1 MTDARP
7 FHFKHFSLY
16 HHRSTMKVGTD
27 AILLGRW
34 VEVKPT
40 DVALDI
46 GTGCGLLPLMLAQK
60 GIGQVDAVD
69 IDAVSIEEATI
80 NFEASQ
86 WRDQLHAYC
95 TDIVD
100 FRTEKK
106 YDLVV
111 SNPPFF
117 NRFSKCDSER
127 KSRARHN
134 DAGLSY
140 ATICREVCRLMKP
153 EGRLSVVL
161 PFDVSSDFLKT
172 AEPLSL
178 YLHKR
183 MTIIPI
189 AGKDPNRVNLELG
202 FEKYDQVCE
211 ETFVIRDAENRFT
224 AQYNAFLKDYY
235 LGKEAE
241 NQTAT

>member
-34 VEVKPT
+34 TEVKPT
-40 DVALDI
+40 DIVLDI
-46 GTGCGLLPLMLAQK
+46 GTGCGLLPLMLSQK
-60 GIGQVDAVD
+60 VVAHVDAVD
-69 IDAVSIEEATI
+69 IDKASIEEASI

-86 WRDQLHAYC
+86 WREHLQAHC
-95 TDIVD
+95 CSIVD
-100 FRTEKK
+100 FKPDKR
-106 YDLVV
+106 YDLII

-140 ATICREVCRLMKP
+140 ATLCHEVCRLMQP
-153 EGRLSVVL
+153 DGRLAVVL
-161 PFDVSSDFLKT
+161 PFDVSQEFLKT
-172 AEPLSL
+172 AEQLGL
-178 YLHKR
+178 FLRKR

-189 AGKDPNRVNLELG
+189 AGREPNRVNLELG
-202 FEKYDQVCE
+202 FGKRDAVSE
-211 ETFVIRDAENRFT
+211 ETFVIREADKRFT
-224 AQYNAFLKDYY
+224 AQYCEFLKDYY
-235 LGKEAE
+235 LGL
-241 NQTAT
+241 

>member
-1 MTDARP
+1 MTDVRP
-7 FHFKHFSLY
+7 FHFKHFSLF

-34 VEVKPT
+34 IEVKPT
-40 DVALDI
+40 DVVLDI
-46 GTGCGLLPLMLAQK
+46 GTGCGLLPLMLSQK
-60 GIGQVDAVD
+60 GVAQVDAVD
-69 IDAVSIEEATI
+69 VDKASVEEATV

-86 WRDQLHAYC
+86 WREHLKVYC
-95 TDIVD
+95 VDIVD
-100 FRTEKK
+100 FQSENR

-134 DAGLSY
+134 DEGLTY
-140 ATICREVCRLMKP
+140 ATICREVCRLLKP
-153 EGRLSVVL
+153 EGRLALVL
-161 PFDVSSDFLKT
+161 PFDVSSGFLNT
-172 AEPLSL
+172 AEQSGL

-189 AGKDPNRVNLELG
+189 AGKEPNRVNLELG
-202 FEKYDQVCE
+202 FGEPENVRE
-211 ETFVIRDAENRFT
+211 ENFVIRDADMRFT
-224 AQYNAFLKDYY
+224 SQYNEFLKDYY
-235 LGKEAE
+235 LGL
-241 NQTAT
+241 

>member
-34 VEVKPT
+34 TDVKPT
-40 DVALDI
+40 DVVLDI
-46 GTGCGLLPLMLAQK
+46 GTGCGLLPLMLSQK
-60 GIGQVDAVD
+60 GVAHVDAVD
-69 IDAVSIEEATI
+69 IDKASIDEATI

-86 WRDQLHAYC
+86 WRDHLKTFC
-95 TDIVD
+95 VDIVD
-100 FRTEKK
+100 FQTDKK
-106 YDLVV
+106 YDLII
-111 SNPPFF
+111 SNPPYF

-140 ATICREVCRLMKP
+140 ATICQEVGRLMRP
-153 EGRLSVVL
+153 DGRFSLVL
-161 PFDVSSDFLKT
+161 PADVSMEFLDT
-172 AEPLSL
+172 AERYGL

-183 MTIIPI
+183 MTIVPI
-189 AGKDPNRVNLELG
+189 AGKEPNRVNLELG
-202 FEKYDQVCE
+202 FEKSDNIFE
-211 ETFVIRDAENRFT
+211 ETFVIRDADKRFT
-224 AQYNAFLKDYY
+224 AQYNEFLKDYY
-235 LGKEAE
+235 LGL
-241 NQTAT
+241 

>member
-27 AILLGRW
+27 AILLGCW
-34 VEVKPT
+34 TSVKPT
-40 DVALDI
+40 DVVLDI
-46 GTGCGLLPLMLAQK
+46 GTGCGLLPLMLSQK
-60 GIGQVDAVD
+60 GVEHVDAVD
-69 IDAVSIEEATI
+69 IDKASIEEATV

-86 WRDQLHAYC
+86 WHEHLKAFC
-95 TDIVD
+95 VDIVD
-100 FRTEKK
+100 YQMDKK
-106 YDLVV
+106 YDLIV

-140 ATICREVCRLMKP
+140 ATICQEVGRLMQP
-153 EGRLSVVL
+153 DGRFALVL
-161 PFDVSSDFLKT
+161 PADVSMEFLDT
-172 AEPLSL
+172 AERYGL

-183 MTIIPI
+183 MTIVPI
-189 AGKDPNRVNLELG
+189 AVKEPNRVNLELG
-202 FEKYDQVCE
+202 FEKSDNMFE
-211 ETFVIRDAENRFT
+211 ETFVIRDADKHFT
-224 AQYNAFLKDYY
+224 AQYNEFLKDYY
-235 LGKEAE
+235 LGL
-241 NQTAT
+241 

>member
-34 VEVKPT
+34 TEVKPT
-40 DVALDI
+40 DVVLDI
-46 GTGCGLLPLMLAQK
+46 GTGCGLLPLMLSQK
-60 GIGQVDAVD
+60 GVAHVDAVD
-69 IDAVSIEEATI
+69 IDKASIDEATI
-80 NFEASQ
+80 NFDASQ
-86 WRDQLHAYC
+86 WHEHLKAFC
-95 TDIVD
+95 VDIVD
-100 FRTEKK
+100 FQTDKK
-106 YDLVV
+106 YDLIV

-140 ATICREVCRLMKP
+140 ATICQEVGRLMQP
-153 EGRLSVVL
+153 DGRFALVL
-161 PFDVSSDFLKT
+161 PADVSMEFLDT
-172 AEPLSL
+172 AERYGL

-189 AGKDPNRVNLELG
+189 AGKEPNRVNLELS
-202 FEKYDQVCE
+202 FEKCNNVFE
-211 ETFVIRDAENRFT
+211 ETFIIRDADKRFT
-224 AQYNAFLKDYY
+224 AQYNEFLKDYY
-235 LGKEAE
+235 LGL
-241 NQTAT
+241 

>member
-7 FHFKHFSLY
+7 FHFKHFSLF

-34 VEVKPT
+34 VEVRPA
-40 DVALDI
+40 DVVLDI
-46 GTGCGLLPLMLAQK
+46 GTGCGLLPLMLSQK
-60 GIGQVDAVD
+60 GVAQVDAVD
-69 IDAVSIEEATI
+69 IDKASIEEATV

-86 WRDQLHAYC
+86 WRDQLKAYHS
-95 TDIVD
+95 DIVAYQTD
-100 FRTEKK
+100 KK
-106 YDLVV
+106 YDLII

-140 ATICREVCRLMKP
+140 ATICHEVCRLMKP
-153 EGRLSVVL
+153 EGRLALVL
-161 PFDVSSDFLKT
+161 PLDVSSDFLDT
-172 AEPLSL
+172 AEQFGL

-189 AGKDPNRVNLELG
+189 AGKEPNRVNLEMG
-202 FEKYDQVCE
+202 FGKPENVRE
-211 ETFVIRDAENRFT
+211 ETFVIRDTDNRFT
-224 AQYNAFLKDYY
+224 PQYNEFLKDYY
-235 LGKEAE
+235 LGL
-241 NQTAT
+241 

>member
-34 VEVKPT
+34 TEVKPT
-40 DVALDI
+40 DVVLDI
-46 GTGCGLLPLMLAQK
+46 GTGCGLLSLMLSQK
-60 GIGQVDAVD
+60 GVALVDAVD
-69 IDAVSIEEATI
+69 IDKASIEEAKV

-86 WRDQLHAYC
+86 WRDHLKAFC
-95 TDIVD
+95 ADIVD
-100 FRTEKK
+100 FQTDKK
-106 YDLVV
+106 YDLIV

-140 ATICREVCRLMKP
+140 ATICHEVCRLMNP
-153 EGRLSVVL
+153 EGRFAVVL
-161 PFDVSSDFLKT
+161 PVGVSPDFLNT
-172 AEPLSL
+172 AEQYGL

-183 MTIIPI
+183 MTIVPI
-189 AGKDPNRVNLELG
+189 EGKEPNRVNLELG
-202 FEKYDQVCE
+202 FGKCDDMWE
-211 ETFVIRDAENRFT
+211 ETFVIRDADKRFT
-224 AQYNAFLKDYY
+224 AQYNEFLKDYY
-235 LGKEAE
+235 LGL
-241 NQTAT
+241 

>member
-40 DVALDI
+40 DVVLDI

-60 GIGQVDAVD
+60 GVNQVDAVD
-69 IDAVSIEEATI
+69 IDQASVEEASI

-86 WRDQLHAYC
+86 WHEQLKAYC
-95 TDIVD
+95 IDIVD
-100 FRTEKK
+100 FAPEKR
-106 YDLVV
+106 YDLIV
-111 SNPPFF
+111 SNPPYF

-134 DAGLSY
+134 DMGLSHE
-140 ATICREVCRLMKP
+140 ALCASVCRLLQP
-153 EGRLSVVL
+153 DGRFSLVL
-161 PFDVSSDFLKT
+161 PATESVAFLKT
-172 AEPLSL
+172 AAQSGL
-178 YLHKR
+178 YLHRKLD
-183 MTIIPI
+183 IIPME
-189 AGKDPNRVNLELG
+189 GKAPNRVNLELRR
-202 FEKYDQVCE
+202 EKE
-211 ETFVIRDAENRFT
+211 EHPIVENLTLRNADGRFT
-224 AQYNAFLKDYY
+224 EDYHNFLRDFY
-235 LGKEAE
+235 LG
-241 NQTAT
+241 

>member
-7 FHFKHFSLY
+7 FHFKHFSLF

-34 VEVKPT
+34 VEVRPE
-40 DVALDI
+40 DVVLDI

-60 GIGQVDAVD
+60 GVGQVDAVD
-69 IDAVSIEEATI
+69 IDLASVKEATV
-80 NFEASQ
+80 NFKASQ
-86 WRDQLHAYC
+86 WRDQLKAYC

-100 FRTEKK
+100 FQTEKQ
-106 YDLVV
+106 YDLIV

-140 ATICREVCRLMKP
+140 ETLCKVVCRWLKP
-153 EGRLSVVL
+153 DGRFVVVL
-161 PFDVSSDFLKT
+161 PADMSAEFLKV
-172 AEPLSL
+172 AGKLGLFL
-178 YLHKR
+178 YKKLN
-183 MTIIPI
+183 IIPI
-189 AGKDPNRVNLELG
+189 MGKEPNRVNLELG
-202 FEKYDQVCE
+202 FGKADEIQE
-211 ETFVIRDAENRFT
+211 ASFVIRGADNRFT
-224 AQYNAFLKDYY
+224 EQYKDFLKDYY
-235 LGKEAE
+235 LG
-241 NQTAT
+241 

>member
-34 VEVKPT
+34 TEVKPL
-40 DVALDI
+40 DVVLDV
-46 GTGCGLLPLMLAQK
+46 GTGCGLLPLMLSQK
-60 GIGQVDAVD
+60 GVAHVDAVD
-69 IDAVSIEEATI
+69 IDKASIDEATI

-86 WRDQLHAYC
+86 WHEHLKAFC
-95 TDIVD
+95 IDIVD
-100 FRTEKK
+100 FQTDKK
-106 YDLVV
+106 YDLIV
-111 SNPPFF
+111 SNPPYF

-140 ATICREVCRLMKP
+140 ATICQEVGRLMQP
-153 EGRLSVVL
+153 DGRFALVL
-161 PFDVSSDFLKT
+161 PADVSMEFLDT
-172 AEPLSL
+172 AERYGL

-183 MTIIPI
+183 MTIVPI
-189 AGKDPNRVNLELG
+189 AGKEPNRVNLELG
-202 FEKYDQVCE
+202 FEKSDNIFV
-211 ETFVIRDAENRFT
+211 ETFVIRDADKRFT
-224 AQYNAFLKDYY
+224 AQYNEFLKDYY
-235 LGKEAE
+235 LGL
-241 NQTAT
+241 

>member
-34 VEVKPT
+34 TEVKPT
-40 DVALDI
+40 DVVLDI
-46 GTGCGLLPLMLAQK
+46 GTGCGLLPLMLSQK
-60 GIGQVDAVD
+60 GVAHVDAVD
-69 IDAVSIEEATI
+69 IDKASIDEATI

-86 WRDQLHAYC
+86 WRDHLKTFC
-95 TDIVD
+95 VDIVD
-100 FRTEKK
+100 FQTDKK
-106 YDLVV
+106 YDLII
-111 SNPPFF
+111 SNPPYF

-140 ATICREVCRLMKP
+140 ATICQEVGRLMRP
-153 EGRLSVVL
+153 DGRFALVL
-161 PFDVSSDFLKT
+161 PADVSMEFLDT
-172 AEPLSL
+172 AERYGL

-183 MTIIPI
+183 MIIVPI
-189 AGKDPNRVNLELG
+189 AGKETNRVNLELG
-202 FEKYDQVCE
+202 FEKSDNMFE
-211 ETFVIRDAENRFT
+211 ETFVIRDADKRFT
-224 AQYNAFLKDYY
+224 AQYNEFLKDYY
-235 LGKEAE
+235 LGL
-241 NQTAT
+241 

>member
-34 VEVKPT
+34 TEVKPT
-40 DVALDI
+40 DVVLDI
-46 GTGCGLLPLMLAQK
+46 GTGCGLLPLMLSQK
-60 GIGQVDAVD
+60 GVAHVDAVD
-69 IDAVSIEEATI
+69 IDKASIDEATI

-86 WRDQLHAYC
+86 WRDHLKTFC
-95 TDIVD
+95 VDIVD
-100 FRTEKK
+100 FQTDKK
-106 YDLVV
+106 YDLIV
-111 SNPPFF
+111 SNPPYF

-140 ATICREVCRLMKP
+140 ATICQEVGRLMRP
-153 EGRLSVVL
+153 DGRFALVL
-161 PFDVSSDFLKT
+161 PADVSMEFLDT
-172 AEPLSL
+172 AERYGL

-183 MTIIPI
+183 MIIVPI
-189 AGKDPNRVNLELG
+189 AGKETNRVNLELG
-202 FEKYDQVCE
+202 FEKSDNMFE
-211 ETFVIRDAENRFT
+211 ETFVIRDADKRFT
-224 AQYNAFLKDYY
+224 AQYNEFLKDYY
-235 LGKEAE
+235 LGL
-241 NQTAT
+241 

>member
-34 VEVKPT
+34 TEVKPT
-40 DVALDI
+40 DVVLDI
-46 GTGCGLLPLMLAQK
+46 GTGCGLLPLMLSQK
-60 GIGQVDAVD
+60 GVSQVDAVD
-69 IDAVSIEEATI
+69 IDAASIEEATI

-86 WRDQLHAYC
+86 WRDQLQAYC
-95 TDIVD
+95 IDIVD
-100 FRTEKK
+100 FQPNKK
-106 YDLVV
+106 YDLIV

-117 NRFSKCDSER
+117 NRFSKCDSVR

-140 ATICREVCRLMKP
+140 ATICQVVRRVLKP
-153 EGRLSVVL
+153 DGRLSVVL
-161 PFDVSSDFLKT
+161 PFDMSVEFLKT
-172 AEPLSL
+172 TENHGIF
-178 YLHKR
+178 LHKR

-189 AGKDPNRVNLELG
+189 EGKEPNRVNLELG
-202 FEKYDQVCE
+202 FAQNVGIQE
-211 ETFVIRDAENRFT
+211 EAFVIRDANNQFT
-224 AQYNAFLKDYY
+224 SQYREFLKDYY
-235 LGKEAE
+235 LGL
-241 NQTAT
+241 

>member
-40 DVALDI
+40 DIVLDI
-46 GTGCGLLPLMLAQK
+46 GTGCGLLPLMLSQK
-60 GIGQVDAVD
+60 GVAHVDAVD
-69 IDAVSIEEATI
+69 IDKASIEEATI

-86 WRDQLHAYC
+86 WRDHLRAYC

-100 FRTEKK
+100 FKTEKQ
-106 YDLVV
+106 YDLIV

-117 NRFSKCDSER
+117 NRFSKCDSDR

-140 ATICREVCRLMKP
+140 ATLCREACRLLKP
-153 EGRLSVVL
+153 QGRMAVVL
-161 PFDVSSDFLKT
+161 PYDVSDVFLEETEK
-172 AEPLSL
+172 AGL

-183 MTIIPI
+183 MTIVPI
-189 AGKDPNRVNLELG
+189 EGREPNRVNLEMG
-202 FEKYDQVCE
+202 FSKNVVVQE
-211 ETFVIRDAENRFT
+211 ETFVIRDAEMRFT
-224 AQYNAFLKDYY
+224 AQYKEFLKDYY
-235 LGKEAE
+235 LGL
-241 NQTAT
+241 

>member
-34 VEVKPT
+34 VEVKPA
-40 DVALDI
+40 DVVLDI
-46 GTGCGLLPLMLAQK
+46 GTGCGLLPLMLSQK
-60 GIGQVDAVD
+60 GVNHVDAVD
-69 IDAVSIEEATI
+69 IDTASIEEATI

-86 WRDQLHAYC
+86 WRDHLKAYC
-95 TDIVD
+95 SDIADYQTD
-100 FRTEKK
+100 KK

-140 ATICREVCRLMKP
+140 ATICHEVCRLMKP
-153 EGRLSVVL
+153 EGRLAVVL

-172 AEPLSL
+172 AERFDL

-189 AGKDPNRVNLELG
+189 AGKEPNRVNLELG
-202 FEKYDQVCE
+202 FQKCDNVCE
-211 ETFVIRDAENRFT
+211 ETFVIRDEDNHFT
-224 AQYNAFLKDYY
+224 PQYYEFLRDYY
-235 LGKEAE
+235 LGF
-241 NQTAT
+241 